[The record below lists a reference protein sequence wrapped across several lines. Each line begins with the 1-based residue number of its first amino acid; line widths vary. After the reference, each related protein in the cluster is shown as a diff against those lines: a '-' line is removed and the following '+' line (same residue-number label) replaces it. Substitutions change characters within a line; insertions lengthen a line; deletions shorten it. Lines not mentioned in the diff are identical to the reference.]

1 MAYFEASLVT
11 EHLVELNGDQGLRA
25 LLLAYANGATDA
37 EAFAKAFGRSVDE
50 VHASFTQFVEKR
62 YASLRDAMKTPSTT
76 VKADDLAGLKSL
88 AAASPNS
95 FLAQVTLGQALVRA
109 GDFAAAKAPL
119 ERAAQLAPQASGG
132 DSPRALLA
140 LIAEKEGD
148 LARARRELRALL
160 VHDHANIAAA
170 RKLAALSADSADD
183 LDAALRLVADL
194 DPFDAGVHVQLG
206 RRLVAKSDFPGA
218 LLEFEAAVALGPANL
233 AEAHSDVADVLL
245 KLGRRDEAK
254 RAALSALKEAPTY
267 ARAQDLL
274 LAAIGK

>member
-1 MAYFEASLVT
+1 
-11 EHLVELNGDQGLRA
+11 
-25 LLLAYANGATDA
+25 
-37 EAFAKAFGRSVDE
+37 
-50 VHASFTQFVEKR
+50 VHASFNAFVEKR

-88 AAASPNS
+88 AASSPNS
-95 FLAQVTLGQALVRA
+95 FLAQVTLGQALMRA
-109 GDFAAAKAPL
+109 GDFAGAKAPL
-119 ERAAQLAPQASGG
+119 ERAAQLAPQASGA

-140 LIAEKEGD
+140 LIAQKEGD
-148 LARARRELRALL
+148 TARARRELRALL
-160 VHDHANIAAA
+160 VHDHANVAAA
-170 RKLAALSADSADD
+170 RQLASLSADSADD
-183 LDAALRLVADL
+183 LDFALRLIADL

-206 RRLVAKSDFPGA
+206 RRLVAKSDFPRA
-218 LLEFEAAVALGPANL
+218 LLEYEAALALGPPNM

-245 KLGRRDEAK
+245 KLGRRDDAK